1 MRDELV
7 GEPLGTRR
15 TDKPLSVAAFD
26 AGDELTAYVDAL
38 AAGDVLP
45 DAPLF
50 LEPGWYVNV
59 PLEQTYVASWDV
71 TPKPIRDLVGST
83 RAAVPRP

>member
-1 MRDELV
+1 
-7 GEPLGTRR
+7 
-15 TDKPLSVAAFD
+15 VAAYD

-38 AAGDVLP
+38 ALGDRLP

-59 PLEQTYVASWDV
+59 PLEQTYLASWGV
-71 TPKPIRDLVGST
+71 TPKPVRDLLATPS
-83 RAAVPRP
+83 AAAQQT